1 MKKEDVVAGVVKI
14 GCYGRAADSA
24 PQWGRCILSV
34 ALAPFSCHVAEQ
46 VIGIEVQFCCTESDT
61 SGTPRGE
68 TGCIDALHAKKGLVC
83 VSLQK
88 TGSSTL
94 LHSIQSPTK
103 AHTSTCDARG
113 GQQLCR
119 AAAER
124 VEEVYPIIDR
134 ASSAA

>member
-68 TGCIDALHAKKGLVC
+68 TGCIDALHAKKKALF
-83 VSLQK
+83 VSLYRRQVRRRY
-88 TGSSTL
+88 
-94 LHSIQSPTK
+94 SIQFNPPPK
-103 AHTSTCDARG
+103 HTPLLAMPEGANSF
-113 GQQLCR
+113 
-119 AAAER
+119 AER
-124 VEEVYPIIDR
+124 QLSVLR
-134 ASSAA
+134 RSTQS

>member
-1 MKKEDVVAGVVKI
+1 M
-14 GCYGRAADSA
+14 RST
-24 PQWGRCILSV
+24 Q
-34 ALAPFSCHVAEQ
+34 
-46 VIGIEVQFCCTESDT
+46 
-61 SGTPRGE
+61 
-68 TGCIDALHAKKGLVC
+68 KKGLVC

-134 ASSAA
+134 ALTHKGLLPRLDLFRLCTR